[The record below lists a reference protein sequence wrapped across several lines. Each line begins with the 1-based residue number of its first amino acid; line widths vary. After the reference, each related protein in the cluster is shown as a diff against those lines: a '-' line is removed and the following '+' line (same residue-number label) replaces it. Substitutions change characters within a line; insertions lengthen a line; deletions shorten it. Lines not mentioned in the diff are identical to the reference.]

1 MSAKMDD
8 AGNAPKGKSSEIQ
21 DLPTDEVVDEEAG
34 TVKGGMK
41 SELSLAARAK
51 RRLQAAAG

>member
-34 TVKGGMK
+34 TVKASQGV
-41 SELSLAARAK
+41 SAAPAIK
-51 RRLQAAAG
+51 PSIM